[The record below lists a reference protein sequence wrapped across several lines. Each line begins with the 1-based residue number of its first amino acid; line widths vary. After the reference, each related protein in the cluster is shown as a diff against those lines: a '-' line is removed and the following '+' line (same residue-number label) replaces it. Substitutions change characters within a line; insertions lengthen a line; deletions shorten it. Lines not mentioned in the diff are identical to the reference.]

1 MKKCCSQK
9 KWHIY
14 SKYLDIPRG
23 KKGLSIK
30 LRSSG
35 VWRHQEYGVC
45 HFRYIQFSN
54 SGSIWREN
62 IHKLLQ
68 PQMQRMIQVLCFL
81 LHFKMTGGSS
91 TSSRKINVYIILH
104 ICILLYR
111 DFHMKWWFIPCT
123 HIKEDYCLFWHIH
136 FSHSPISTFHHLAPP
151 CGNLLYGG
159 KEELVCCSVWTI
171 NPFNILSKHT
181 SFLCSSFWLLLRYWH
196 QTREAYR

>member
-14 SKYLDIPRG
+14 SKYLEIPRG

-62 IHKLLQ
+62 IQKLLQ

-91 TSSRKINVYIILH
+91 TSSRKNNVYIILH
-104 ICILLYR
+104 ICIYVYYCIWIFTWNYGLYLALILRRIIVCSGIFTSLTLL
-111 DFHMKWWFIPCT
+111 
-123 HIKEDYCLFWHIH
+123 
-136 FSHSPISTFHHLAPP
+136 
-151 CGNLLYGG
+151 
-159 KEELVCCSVWTI
+159 
-171 NPFNILSKHT
+171 
-181 SFLCSSFWLLLRYWH
+181 
-196 QTREAYR
+196 